1 MNLTVDSFI
10 ALAPILITSI
20 TALLVMISI
29 SVRRHHA
36 WTAALTVVG
45 LNLALLSI
53 LYSQQVIPQAVTP
66 LLMVDGYALLYM
78 AMILIAT
85 LGCATL
91 CHAYM
96 KGYAGNREEMY
107 LLLTLAATGGLVLAC
122 SRHMASLFIGLELL
136 SVPVYAM
143 VAYAFREKRSLEAGI
158 KYMILSAVAS
168 AFLLFGM
175 ALVYAQFGQLGF
187 AELGLEVAEG
197 RAHGPLVFAG
207 IALMLVGLCFKL
219 SLAPVH
225 LWTP

>member
-96 KGYAGNREEMY
+96 KGYAGNREERSQERRVGKECRSRRSADEY
-107 LLLTLAATGGLVLAC
+107 EETQNATQV
-122 SRHMASLFIGLELL
+122 
-136 SVPVYAM
+136 
-143 VAYAFREKRSLEAGI
+143 
-158 KYMILSAVAS
+158 
-168 AFLLFGM
+168 
-175 ALVYAQFGQLGF
+175 
-187 AELGLEVAEG
+187 
-197 RAHGPLVFAG
+197 
-207 IALMLVGLCFKL
+207 
-219 SLAPVH
+219 
-225 LWTP
+225 TPN